1 MNTYI
6 IDIETA
12 PLSKEEIAPFIPEF
26 KADSRLKDPVKVA
39 EDLRSKEASFYD
51 KCTLSALTSKVC
63 AIGIWEIGKEEP
75 ELYCGMSEEKLINIF
90 SDLLVYFDGADG
102 MPGGRAYN
110 IITFNGNNFDI
121 PFLCRRGLK
130 YGKNLFTKFFRTD
143 GGFAYDSG
151 SIDLAAMWDCRRKD
165 YTSLKELALHL
176 GVGDKD
182 KSEELFYQTY
192 ERDPEA
198 AKAYLRND
206 LLLTKK
212 IAEKWQLIPCA

>member
-1 MNTYI
+1 
-6 IDIETA
+6 
-12 PLSKEEIAPFIPEF
+12 
-26 KADSRLKDPVKVA
+26 
-39 EDLRSKEASFYD
+39 
-51 KCTLSALTSKVC
+51 
-63 AIGIWEIGKEEP
+63 
-75 ELYCGMSEEKLINIF
+75 
-90 SDLLVYFDGADG
+90 
-102 MPGGRAYN
+102 
-110 IITFNGNNFDI
+110 
-121 PFLCRRGLK
+121 LK

-143 GGFAYDSG
+143 GGFAYDAG